1 MKLVAMLGLVP
12 SAHEMENAFT
22 CAQERP
28 GSEAINHQSAALK
41 AIFTHRWSCDLVAPA
56 CTYAMGGENI
66 PASLACNTC
75 K

>member
-28 GSEAINHQSAALK
+28 GNEATNHQSASNIHSSLEL
-41 AIFTHRWSCDLVAPA
+41 WSGCS
-56 CTYAMGGENI
+56 
-66 PASLACNTC
+66 SLYLRYGR
-75 K
+75 